1 MTRVAVT
8 GAGGKMGSEVCRA
21 VLGAPDLTL
30 VAAIDP
36 KGAESGS
43 VVDTGLASGPLPMV
57 STIRHALPADPEVVI
72 DFTFLDASR
81 EILAVC
87 AEEGLH
93 AVVGTTGFDAADQA
107 RFDASFTSSNLL
119 IAPNFAVG
127 AVMMMHV
134 AALAAPFFETAEV
147 IELHHNNKR
156 DAPSGTAMNTVSI
169 IADAKRASGSEFAED
184 PTEQEIVPG
193 ARGGRVDGVS
203 VHSVRMHGL
212 VAHQEVIFGTT
223 GETLT
228 IRHDL
233 SLIHI

>member
-1 MTRVAVT
+1 MVASIED
-8 GAGGKMGSEVCRA
+8 ALEF
-21 VLGAPDLTL
+21 
-30 VAAIDP
+30 
-36 KGAESGS
+36 
-43 VVDTGLASGPLPMV
+43 GPE
-57 STIRHALPADPEVVI
+57 IVI

-81 EILAVC
+81 SI
-87 AEEGLH
+87 LH
-93 AVVGTTGFDAADQA
+93 ACAAAGVHAVTGTTGFDTDDHAK
-107 RFDASFTSSNLL
+107 FDEAFSKSNLF

-134 AALAAPFFETAEV
+134 AQLAAPFFETAEV

-156 DAPSGTAMNTVSI
+156 DAPSGTAMNTVRL
-169 IADAKRASGSEFAED
+169 IADSKIASGGRFAED

-203 VHSVRMHGL
+203 VHSVRMQGL

-228 IRHDL
+228 LRHD
-233 SLIHI
+233 SLERSSFMPGVLLAVRAVAGRPGVTRGLDQLLFATEDGEKP